1 MDYCIKEVIF
11 HLDRAK
17 HILEEGLKDPE
28 RYEKESKQSYEVMA
42 KAFPMML
49 LFSQLTPP
57 SSSDDS
63 DSIAS
68 DEDSYAS

>member
-17 HILEEGLKDPE
+17 HILEEGLKDPQ
-28 RYEKESKQSYEVMA
+28 RYEQESKQSYEVMA

-49 LFSQLTPP
+49 LFSQLTAP